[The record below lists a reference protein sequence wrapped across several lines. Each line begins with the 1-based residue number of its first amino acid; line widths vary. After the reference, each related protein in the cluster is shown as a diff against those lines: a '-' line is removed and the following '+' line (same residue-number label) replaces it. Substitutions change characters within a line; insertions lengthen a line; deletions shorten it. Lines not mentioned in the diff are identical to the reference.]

1 MQLGNGDNIST
12 SGICQGFRLHFRGV
26 EIIEDFIPLTLGS
39 IDMILNIQW
48 LETLGGT
55 FVNWKTRILKFRL
68 GNRTVAIKGDPSLD
82 KTLISLKAMLRTIK
96 HEGQG
101 VRVELRHLV
110 ADCVGH
116 QLKDSLEDYPT
127 ELAEIMGRFQQ
138 LFQLPKELPPNRGH
152 EQAIVL
158 REGAKPVNVRPYRY
172 PQFQKDEIE
181 RLIQEML
188 EARIIRPSVS
198 PNSSPVLLVKKRDGS
213 WRFCVDYR
221 ALNRETVPNRFIIPI
236 IEELLDEL
244 HGATIFSKLDL
255 KSEYHQIR
263 IMARY

>member
-12 SGICQGFRLHFRGV
+12 SGICQGVRLHFRGV
-26 EIIEDFIPLTLGS
+26 EIIEDFIPLNLGS

-138 LFQLPKELPPNRGH
+138 LFQLPKELPPN
-152 EQAIVL
+152 
-158 REGAKPVNVRPYRY
+158 
-172 PQFQKDEIE
+172 
-181 RLIQEML
+181 
-188 EARIIRPSVS
+188 
-198 PNSSPVLLVKKRDGS
+198 
-213 WRFCVDYR
+213 
-221 ALNRETVPNRFIIPI
+221 
-236 IEELLDEL
+236 
-244 HGATIFSKLDL
+244 
-255 KSEYHQIR
+255 
-263 IMARY
+263 